1 MRLEKSSQPN
11 DETESALYSDT
22 SPDGSPFRAIESITG
37 GQRDRAKFVT
47 AKFPPSLQ
55 WTAVAACLS
64 MGGLKR
70 LPRQRATVSN
80 ETGSELGQEFRGDS
94 DNAFRQK

>member
-47 AKFPPSLQ
+47 AKFRPSLQ
-55 WTAVAACLS
+55 WTALAACLS

-70 LPRQRATVSN
+70 LPQRATVSN